1 MALITETA
9 SEGSAITSKD
19 EKMVNVDAKAEIASS
34 ADDDHAGDNV
44 LVSTGADEAF
54 KLVGASRV
62 EVDEE
67 TNKRICR
74 KIDWHLLPIMCLLY
88 GLQYLDKT
96 TLSYA
101 SIMGLTTDTRIT
113 SYQYGWTGSIFYAGY
128 LFFEYPHNR
137 LMQRFPVVKYLSVMI
152 VLWGVCLTCM
162 AACHNFAG
170 LMVVR
175 TALGALE
182 GAITPAFILITASWY
197 RGSEQTARIAV
208 WCCAN
213 GGAQIIGGAIF
224 FGIARGFESNTSI
237 TFAGWKVVFILTGLL
252 TVLLGVGLWFY
263 LPSSIPEARWLT
275 EEEKRLAIERLRV
288 NEQGIGNKK
297 FKMYQFKEALTD
309 IRTWLYFLLTL
320 SLELPSGGTTVF
332 FSKLIQSY
340 GFNTQTSILI
350 SMPGGVV
357 QIATTLFFCTWLLPR
372 LKRRCLTG
380 ALATLLSIFG
390 PSLMLGL
397 QYPDDPLHARI
408 GQIVGYYITIGNS
421 PVPWII
427 GMGLYTINSAGHT
440 KKTTVNALNLI
451 AYCIGF
457 LVGPQTFR
465 DPPDY
470 RRAKIGVIVCWCFSF
485 CVFFVIWW
493 INVRENKRRDERDRV
508 DPPPRI
514 DGHEFLDLTDF
525 ENRYFRYAT

>member
-1 MALITETA
+1 MTT
-9 SEGSAITSKD
+9 D
-19 EKMVNVDAKAEIASS
+19 EKMVDVEAKPHAPSSTDGDKAVGDVLLDAAP
-34 ADDDHAGDNV
+34 
-44 LVSTGADEAF
+44 DEAL
-54 KLVGASRV
+54 KLVGLHRV
-62 EVDEE
+62 EIDEE

-74 KIDWHLLPIMCLLY
+74 KIDFHMLPIMCTLY

-101 SIMGLTTDTRIT
+101 SILGLMTDTHIS

-128 LFFEYPHNR
+128 LVFEWPHNR
-137 LMQRFPVVKYLSVMI
+137 LLQRFPVVKYLSIMI
-152 VLWGVCLTCM
+152 ALWGACLACM

-182 GAITPAFILITASWY
+182 GSITPAFILITASWY
-197 RGSEQTARIAV
+197 RGSEQTARIAI

-213 GGAQIIGGAIF
+213 GAAQIIGGAIF
-224 FGIARGFESNTSI
+224 FGVARGFESNPSI

-252 TVLLGVGLWFY
+252 TVLLGVALWFC

-275 EEEKRLAIERLRV
+275 DEEKRLAIERLRV
-288 NEQGIGNKK
+288 NEQGIGNKQ

-309 IRTWLYFLLTL
+309 VRTWLYFLLTL
-320 SLELPSGGTTVF
+320 SLEIPSGGTTVF

-357 QIATTLFFCTWLLPR
+357 QIATALFFCVWLLPR

-397 QYPDDPLHARI
+397 QYPNDPLHARI

-457 LVGPQTFR
+457 LVGPQIFR

-470 RRAKIGVIVCWCFSF
+470 RKAKMGVIVCWCVSF
-485 CVFFVIWW
+485 CIFFVIWW
-493 INVRENKRRDERDRV
+493 VNVRENKRRDERDRL

-514 DGHEFLDLTDF
+514 EGHEFLDLTDF